1 MSRSVSRLFGLI
13 LLFGVTILHADIRL
27 GGYLRPYTA
36 VNLNSPNNY
45 MIMEEKA
52 RLKTTL
58 SGFDARGV
66 FVLDARHDHLTG
78 RSNWDFNEAY
88 VDLFFDK
95 ADVRIGKQQVVWGKA
110 DGIPINDIVCPWD
123 LQDFILQDFDDIRI
137 GLNMIKTNVYLPIVN
152 LEALW
157 IPQFQ
162 PMQLAQTGPWVFQLP
177 TTATMPVYMGLDTTT
192 MPPQPIVGMQTFK
205 MGYAYGEY
213 PGNNLGNSE
222 FGFRLYGFNWG
233 FDWALNYLNG
243 WDDTPALEQQKLVTT
258 DSLLNLQTY
267 YRTQM
272 LGLNF
277 SRPVLSGVLRAEG
290 GYYLGKRFN
299 QVSERTPSLTNPMVL
314 ELVPIEKPYLQYMV
328 GWDQNWRTWLNLS
341 GQYIEQRILDYEETL
356 QNEEV
361 NRMISLL
368 LRGSFMNETLS
379 YQVLALANLAYED
392 ALVRSMVTYD
402 FADGLR
408 LILGLDVL
416 KSGKTSTSFRQF
428 DFGRFDQNDNV
439 YLKAQYS
446 F

>member
-1 MSRSVSRLFGLI
+1 MQRFFLLLI
-13 LLFGVTILHADIRL
+13 FLSATQADVRL

-36 VNLNSPNNY
+36 VNLNSPNDY
-45 MIMEEKA
+45 MILEEKA

-78 RSNWDFNEAY
+78 QAEWDFNEAY
-88 VDLFFDK
+88 VDLFFTH
-95 ADVRIGKQQVVWGKA
+95 ADIRLGKQQVVWGKA

-137 GLNMIKTNVYLPIVN
+137 GLNMIKTNIYLPIVN

-162 PMQLAQTGPWVFQLP
+162 PMQLAQSGPWVFQLP
-177 TTATMPVYMGLDTTT
+177 TTATMPVFMGLDSTT
-192 MPPQPIVGMQTFK
+192 MPPQPIVGMHTFN
-205 MGYAYGEY
+205 MGYGQGEY

-222 FGFRLYGFNWG
+222 FGFRLYGFNRG

-243 WDDTPALEQQKLVTT
+243 WDDTPALEQQVLVSN
-258 DSLLNLQTY
+258 DSLLNLQTF

-277 SRPVLSGVLRAEG
+277 SRPVLSGVLRGEG

-299 QVSERTPSLTNPMVL
+299 QVSERTPSLTNPMVV
-314 ELVPIEKPYLQYMV
+314 ELVPVEKPYLQYML
-328 GWDQNWRTWLNLS
+328 GWDQNWKTWLNLS

-361 NRMISLL
+361 NRMVSLL
-368 LRGSFMNETLS
+368 LRGSFMNETVA
-379 YQVLALANLAYED
+379 YQILALANLAYED

-402 FADGLR
+402 FADGLS
-408 LILGLDVL
+408 LILGVDVL